1 MVFDLCSRGHVAAS
15 LRGVFAII
23 DVDGV
28 GFGHALQMRPHVVK
42 NLVHSWQ
49 GCCPIRIQS
58 INFVNVPVYIDVV
71 LSIFKQFMNAKLKQ
85 RLSVYR
91 RGVTNNCYK
100 KLPAEIL
107 PAEYGGTDGSLQAL
121 KGTSRR

>member
-1 MVFDLCSRGHVAAS
+1 MMVFDLSSRDHVAGS

-23 DVDGV
+23 DMNGV
-28 GFGHALQMRPHVVK
+28 GLGHALQMRPNIIK

-58 INFVNVPVYIDVV
+58 INFVNIPVYIDVV

-91 RGVTNNCYK
+91 RDVTNNCYK
-100 KLPAEIL
+100 QLPVEIL
-107 PAEYGGTDGSLQAL
+107 PAEYGGTDGSLWEL
-121 KGTSRR
+121 KGTL